1 MDNNNLNIK
10 DLNNTQQPNMEVKQ
24 LKILEQP
31 ELTEQI
37 TTEEAQYRYLKE
49 LNKKLTLFKKTKW
62 PIWKEGW
69 GNWTNNEEVKN
80 EF

>member
-10 DLNNTQQPNMEVKQ
+10 DLNNTQQPNTEVKQ

-49 LNKKLTLFKKTKW
+49 LNKKLTLFKKQSDQSGK
-62 PIWKEGW
+62 KG
-69 GNWTNNEEVKN
+69 EET
-80 EF
+80 EHTMRR

>member
-10 DLNNTQQPNMEVKQ
+10 DLNNTQQPNTEVKQ

-37 TTEEAQYRYLKE
+37 PTEEAQYRYLKE
-49 LNKKLTLFKKTKW
+49 LNKKLTLFKKQSDQSGK
-62 PIWKEGW
+62 KG
-69 GNWTNNEEVKN
+69 EET
-80 EF
+80 EQTMRR

>member
-10 DLNNTQQPNMEVKQ
+10 DLNNKQQPNMEVKQ

-49 LNKKLTLFKKTKW
+49 LNKKLTLFKKNKV
-62 PIWKEGW
+62 
-69 GNWTNNEEVKN
+69 TNLERRVRKLNKQ
-80 EF
+80 

>member
-10 DLNNTQQPNMEVKQ
+10 DLNNKQQPNMEVKQ

-49 LNKKLTLFKKTKW
+49 LNKKLTLFKKQSDQSGK
-62 PIWKEGW
+62 KS
-69 GNWTNNEEVKN
+69 EET
-80 EF
+80 EQTMRR

>member
-10 DLNNTQQPNMEVKQ
+10 DLNNKQQTNMEVKQ

-49 LNKKLTLFKKTKW
+49 LNKKLTLFKKTK
-62 PIWKEGW
+62 
-69 GNWTNNEEVKN
+69 
-80 EF
+80 